1 MMLLLMEQILEERN
15 DRLCSKE
22 ISSMFFIRYG
32 DSEFSARGIKLAV
45 DLFQSYGY
53 PDSKIVVILPAHYLS
68 KDKDKIFPDLIRR
81 KIVHKAFQQKIA
93 DQSKRFYDDR

>member
-1 MMLLLMEQILEERN
+1 MNLILI
-15 DRLCSKE
+15 LIFKS
-22 ISSMFFIRYG
+22 IVYFRYG

-68 KDKDKIFPDLIRR
+68 KDKDHIFPNLIHR
-81 KIVHKAFQQKIA
+81 KIVHKAFQQKID
-93 DQSKRFYDDR
+93 DQNKRFYDDR